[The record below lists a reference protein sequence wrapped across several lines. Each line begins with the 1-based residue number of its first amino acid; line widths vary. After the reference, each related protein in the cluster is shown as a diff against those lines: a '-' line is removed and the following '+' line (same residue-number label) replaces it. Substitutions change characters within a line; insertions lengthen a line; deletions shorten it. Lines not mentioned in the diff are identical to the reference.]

1 MMRRD
6 SGHLT
11 GIGEELRQARIRR
24 GRSIAQANQATR
36 IARHYL
42 EAFEDEDWSQLPAAP
57 FARGFLSSYAQY
69 LGLDDGPLL
78 ERFPLSATSPGD
90 GLQMTDETIESY
102 QALERSGAPGDEI
115 RPSRIHLGPWLAAAV
130 VILVIIIGVVAVV
143 NLRDEVEPVETTR
156 DVPGI
161 DNVSAELESTASS
174 APIDS
179 DFEPLP
185 DLTLFPSRQ
194 AINHVKLLNVP
205 YVVIRVYDDSEVGTV
220 LEQSPA
226 AGAEPDEDAV
236 VTLVVSRGPRPGLTS
251 DSATDNSSSD
261 SEPTGG
267 N

>member
-6 SGHLT
+6 SGQLT

-42 EAFEDEDWSQLPAAP
+42 EAFEDEDWSQMPAAP

-78 ERFPLSATSPGD
+78 ERFPLAPTGPGD
-90 GLQMTDETIESY
+90 GLQLSNETVESY
-102 QALERSGAPGDEI
+102 QSLERSGLPSEEL
-115 RPSRIHLGPWLAAAV
+115 RPSRVHLGPWLVAAV
-130 VILVIIIGVVAVV
+130 VVLVIIAGVVAVV
-143 NLRDEVEPVETTR
+143 NLRDEVEPVDTTR

-161 DNVSAELESTASS
+161 DSVTAELESAAAS
-174 APIDS
+174 APVNT
-179 DFEPLP
+179 DFDPLP

-194 AINHVKLLNVP
+194 AINHVKLLNAP
-205 YVVIRVYDDSEVGTV
+205 FVVVSVYDDSEVGTV
-220 LEQSPA
+220 LEQSPPP
-226 AGAEPDEDAV
+226 GETPHEDAV
-236 VTLVVSRGPRPGLTS
+236 VTLVVSRGPRPG
-251 DSATDNSSSD
+251 ATGGT
-261 SEPTGG
+261 TGG